1 MVMEFYSDTI
11 KLYRLELKR
20 LAFTIPGRLLSSVLD
35 GVIGSIILIFF
46 CSLVVAE
53 HNLLLFI
60 PWILAFNTATS
71 GYSFVNKCK
80 NRQSTTKI
88 YAVCAGL
95 LVVGLVCLFFNFF
108 FWHTGTITVYRGAV
122 FMVIGFIASGCGG
135 WLAIKYHGS
144 ETVSETRTGRD

>member
-1 MVMEFYSDTI
+1 MEFYSDTI
-11 KLYRLELKR
+11 KLYSLEFKR
-20 LAFTIPGRLLSSVLD
+20 LASSVPGRLISSVLD

-46 CSLVVAE
+46 CSLVVADN
-53 HNLLLFI
+53 NLLRFV

-80 NRQSTTKI
+80 NRQSTTMI
-88 YAVCAGL
+88 YAVFAGL

-144 ETVSETRTGRD
+144 ETVGETRTGRD

>member
-1 MVMEFYSDTI
+1 MDFYYDTI
-11 KLYRLELKR
+11 KLYSLELKR
-20 LAFTIPGRLLSSVLD
+20 LASSVTSRLIFSILD

-46 CSLVVAE
+46 CSFVVAE
-53 HNLLLFI
+53 HNLLQFV

-80 NRQSTTKI
+80 KRQSITMV
-88 YAVCAGL
+88 YALFAGL
-95 LVVGLVCLFFNFF
+95 LVVGLFCLFFNFV

-144 ETVSETRTGRD
+144 GTVGETRTGRD

>member
-1 MVMEFYSDTI
+1 MEFYSDTI
-11 KLYRLELKR
+11 KLYSLELKR
-20 LAFTIPGRLLSSVLD
+20 LASSVTGRLISSVLD
-35 GVIGSIILIFF
+35 GVIGSVILILF

-53 HNLLLFI
+53 HNLLRFVPL
-60 PWILAFNTATS
+60 ILAFNTATS
-71 GYSFVNKCK
+71 GYSFVKKCK
-80 NRQSTTKI
+80 KRQSRTMI

-95 LVVGLVCLFFNFF
+95 LVVVSVCLFFNFF

-144 ETVSETRTGRD
+144 ETISETRTRRD